1 MLSFASDKAKLL
13 TKDLSRNSNLDD
25 SGIYLSVFSSRPIF
39 KLHNIPVTPK
49 LVKKIR
55 TKLDLP
61 KASAPDLFQ

>member
-13 TKDLSRNSNLDD
+13 TKNLSRNSNLDD
-25 SGIYLSVFSSRPIF
+25 SGIYLSVFSSRTIL
-39 KLHNIPVTPK
+39 KLHNILVTPK

-55 TKLDLP
+55 TKLDFP